1 MAEGFLK
8 ALDGELEVYSAGVR
22 PETEVSKG
30 ALKVMPEIGIDIT
43 DQQPDNVS
51 KYLDMPFDYVI
62 TVCDHAKETCPVFT
76 GKVEER
82 LHIGFEDPAHARG
95 TEEEVLNVFRKVRD
109 EIREDFTK
117 FYNESIKAG

>member
-8 ALDGELEVYSAGVR
+8 SLDGKMKVYSAGVE
-22 PETEVSKG
+22 PAAKVSKG
-30 ALKVMPEIGIDIT
+30 ALTVMSEIGIDIS

-62 TVCDHAKETCPVFT
+62 TVCDHANETCPVFT
-76 GKVEER
+76 GTVNER

-109 EIREDFTK
+109 QIREEFK
-117 FYNESIKAG
+117 KLYNEKISK

>member
-1 MAEGFLK
+1 MK
-8 ALDGELEVYSAGVR
+8 SLDGELEVYSAGVE
-22 PETEVSKG
+22 PASEVSKG
-30 ALKVMPEIGIDIT
+30 ALMVMSEIGIDISA
-43 DQQPDNVS
+43 QQPDNVS

-62 TVCDHAKETCPVFT
+62 TVCDHANETCPVFT

-117 FYNESIKAG
+117 FYNDNIKAS